1 MNKIINFKKINE
13 FNEQLKIFFLKFL
26 KNIDIIQV
34 KLGLLL
40 KYNKISN
47 QERMMR

>member
-34 KLGLLL
+34 KLELLL

>member
-13 FNEQLKIFFLKFL
+13 FKEQLKIFFLKFL